1 MVQVPSHRIAADF
14 RDDPLIVALLRK
26 AVAVVGAPLGD
37 LDDASFDLLMES
49 YRERNGE
56 RSSTA
61 SFSVGKYQLDSHVSK
76 FRSSFTKVLVD
87 CLQSQLDR
95 LQGREAFWPVLDS
108 DSPDLVPDAVIERR
122 LAIDDLT
129 RLIDN
134 DAAEGV
140 KSFDVLLSQAL
151 GRPFKSLRDN
161 PLRPAVFFHAL
172 GQCWT
177 QASTS
182 DTDELLILG
191 RVGPS
196 IAERVAKLY
205 PQLTAIL
212 RQGLGVPKP
221 SSMIMPTGDEREGP
235 LYSRLRDAKV
245 KPTIVAEQEDEGNE
259 LGRAPQTVPT
269 NNRPE
274 RTSPGQEQVF
284 PILEQVNAF
293 FDGAL
298 TDDRLPKDVR
308 LVIARMQIPLAKT
321 ALADPTLLS
330 NSKHPLRC
338 LFRDL
343 MNPAVWQRCPGHTKS
358 VQGLLMH
365 LGVILEM
372 LKRERRDAARDA
384 MLYEH
389 LHTQF
394 LGLISAPAP
403 KVSPASDTN
412 TASQADN
419 QEATAE

>member
-1 MVQVPSHRIAADF
+1 MVQAPTPSVAADF
-14 RDDPLIVALLRK
+14 RDDPVIVALLRK

-56 RSSTA
+56 RSATT
-61 SFSVGKYQLDSHVSK
+61 SFSVGKYQLDAHVSK

-95 LQGREAFWPVLDS
+95 LQGREAFWPVLDG

-140 KSFDVLLSQAL
+140 KTFDVLISQAL
-151 GRPFKSLRDN
+151 GQPFKSLRDN

-177 QASTS
+177 QASAS
-182 DTDELLILG
+182 DADELLILG
-191 RVGPS
+191 RMGPS

-205 PQLTAIL
+205 PQMTAIL
-212 RQGLGVPKP
+212 RQALGVPKP
-221 SSMIMPTGDEREGP
+221 SSMIMPTGDERDGP
-235 LYSRLRDAKV
+235 LYSRLRDAKL
-245 KPTIVAEQEDEGNE
+245 KPVIVAEQEKESCDPS
-259 LGRAPQTVPT
+259 RAWPSVPATDQSERSTVDQ
-269 NNRPE
+269 E
-274 RTSPGQEQVF
+274 KILRT
-284 PILEQVNAF
+284 LEQVTIF
-293 FDGAL
+293 FDAAL

-308 LVIARMQIPLAKT
+308 LVLARMQIPLAKT
-321 ALADPTLLS
+321 ALSDPTVFS
-330 NSKHPLRC
+330 YSKHPLRC
-338 LFRDL
+338 LLKDL
-343 MNPAVWQRCPGHTKS
+343 LNPVVWQRCVGHTKS
-358 VQGLLMH
+358 VAGLLMH
-365 LGVILEM
+365 LGVIVEM
-372 LKRERRDAARDA
+372 LKRERRDSARDA

-394 LGLISAPAP
+394 LGLISAPVP
-403 KVSPASDTN
+403 KLEPES
-412 TASQADN
+412 
-419 QEATAE
+419 ELYK